1 MDPLKLGSFD
11 RYLLKREAQRFFEK
25 LPIPHPARAFKDSV
39 PSLSAVGN
47 YDPNYQRGH
56 EIYIALGKVK
66 TWCNRRHHCAVANRE
81 KQHSGFKRFNAPVE
95 TVSKFV
101 HSTIANSCM

>member
-1 MDPLKLGSFD
+1 MDPLKLGLFD

-47 YDPNYQRGH
+47 
-56 EIYIALGKVK
+56 
-66 TWCNRRHHCAVANRE
+66 
-81 KQHSGFKRFNAPVE
+81 
-95 TVSKFV
+95 
-101 HSTIANSCM
+101 